1 MEGSGWRD
9 RLRSGRIS
17 VATEEEESEGS
28 EGNLDSDQSLSTW
41 SSLSE
46 AHTDCKAQSHN
57 AQCLLR
63 PPRWVEVRRSDG
75 ARRADSRSI
84 VAGRVHTNPCVE
96 ELPGIG
102 PTVGMRDGASQSAA
116 VTSRANCG
124 IAPAA
129 AAMTT
134 RAPFLPMLLAALRLA
149 ACSFP
154 EEPGP
159 LLSAPAEV
167 ARHYPVFLGRAHR
180 SYVRHESLYVQ
191 SVLRVNRTLY
201 IGARDD
207 LYRVELDHVSGD
219 EMFYSKKRT
228 WESNRNDIR
237 ICRMKGKH
245 EEECRNYMKV
255 LLSQPNGLFVC
266 GTNALNP
273 AVRQLHRMSVQ
284 SRVGN
289 ESRQCLEVRQKAGS
303 ERLAEFGNQDN
314 WQTKGRLG
322 TRHVSGNALQ
332 SVMRR
337 RGFKQG
343 ALSRSGNGIQVC
355 LISFRVSSM
364 ERHGRE
370 RRWTWQV
377 LGQTRRNVLAS
388 TKYPQKIY
396 SSSQRVTLIIFNF
409 ALKSSG
415 RKKYSKIDRSHRER
429 GARTSE
435 RACTFLC
442 ARHRPSARGVSIRS
456 LMRPD
461 HSCRCLLF
469 PSIPG
474 SAVCAFD
481 MQQLAR
487 VFEGRFK
494 EQKSPE
500 SIWTPVPDE
509 LVPRPRPGGC
519 AGQGSRFSSS
529 TAFPDEVLNFIKTH
543 PLMDEAIPLL
553 GYRPWIVKTMVR
565 YQLNTMVVDTEAGP
579 NKNRTVVFL
588 GSTRGTVLKFLIM
601 PGKES
606 SYSSSNIFLEEL
618 EGYNPERCG
627 DETAQARQPLS
638 LTLDTPSHT
647 LLMAFHSCVVRLPV
661 ARCHLHSRCMKNCI
675 SSRDPYCGWTR
686 GSTCSL
692 LRPGTR
698 LPFVQDVEYGNT
710 THLGDCDGGQITK
723 STLVLARRSAE
734 EPLEAGSVPEHRE
747 APSSR
752 VGDGLLRESFMDEP
766 ESLVTLNLLVVAA
779 VSAFSTG
786 AALSGLAVCWIMG
799 QKHRQR
805 SHSSAS
811 SSGSQRKGEKERVG
825 PGPSGSGSV
834 MSVSRHSA
842 PERPRAQGETL
853 FVMPN
858 GWVKAGDLDP
868 GLLPT
873 PEQTPL
879 QQKRPTPG
887 LRLSDSGSS
896 WDQSQTFLNPAGIQ
910 CPPPPAAIFLSS
922 KLLQGAGDRRHEDSV
937 DRQRYVSLY
946 KYREQGVRSGTLL
959 RKSAGDYNY
968 PMTPQDSPDRRRV
981 VSAPSTQME
990 YSGEALRW
998 THEAGY
1004 IYSGHGTTPTAGLHY
1019 GPAGAHPPGLSR
1031 SGLHG
1036 SRGLMDLAEFSHLL
1050 GKGGALPE
1058 IIRVR
1063 PLRSVE
1069 RALLLLLLGNWVQH
1083 LTSDVYQEI
1092 SAKRR
1097 TINPRDTHTHT
1108 HT

>member
-1 MEGSGWRD
+1 MVGEPISGMARCPYDPKHANVALFAEGSLFTGTVTD
-9 RLRSGRIS
+9 FLAIDAVIYRSLG
-17 VATEEEESEGS
+17 
-28 EGNLDSDQSLSTW
+28 DS
-41 SSLSE
+41 
-46 AHTDCKAQSHN
+46 
-57 AQCLLR
+57 
-63 PPRWVEVRRSDG
+63 P
-75 ARRADSRSI
+75 
-84 VAGRVHTNPCVE
+84 
-96 ELPGIG
+96 
-102 PTVGMRDGASQSAA
+102 
-116 VTSRANCG
+116 
-124 IAPAA
+124 
-129 AAMTT
+129 
-134 RAPFLPMLLAALRLA
+134 ALRTIKHD
-149 ACSFP
+149 SKWFR
-154 EEPGP
+154 EPFFV
-159 LLSAPAEV
+159 SAVEWGLHIYFFFREMAMEFNYLEKVMVSRV
-167 ARHYPVFLGRAHR
+167 ARVCKGDLG
-180 SYVRHESLYVQ
+180 
-191 SVLRVNRTLY
+191 
-201 IGARDD
+201 G
-207 LYRVELDHVSGD
+207 
-219 EMFYSKKRT
+219 
-228 WESNRNDIR
+228 
-237 ICRMKGKH
+237 
-245 EEECRNYMKV
+245 
-255 LLSQPNGLFVC
+255 
-266 GTNALNP
+266 
-273 AVRQLHRMSVQ
+273 
-284 SRVGN
+284 
-289 ESRQCLEVRQKAGS
+289 
-303 ERLAEFGNQDN
+303 
-314 WQTKGRLG
+314 
-322 TRHVSGNALQ
+322 
-332 SVMRR
+332 
-337 RGFKQG
+337 
-343 ALSRSGNGIQVC
+343 
-355 LISFRVSSM
+355 
-364 ERHGRE
+364 
-370 RRWTWQV
+370 
-377 LGQTRRNVLAS
+377 
-388 TKYPQKIY
+388 
-396 SSSQRVTLIIFNF
+396 SQRVLEKQWTSFLKARLNCSIPGESHFYFNLLQ
-409 ALKSSG
+409 ATSPVIRMNG
-415 RKKYSKIDRSHRER
+415 RDIVL
-429 GARTSE
+429 G
-435 RACTFLC
+435 
-442 ARHRPSARGVSIRS
+442 
-456 LMRPD
+456 
-461 HSCRCLLF
+461 LF
-469 PSIPG
+469 STPPNSIPG

-529 TAFPDEVLNFIKTH
+529 TSFPDEVLTFIKTH
-543 PLMDEAIPLL
+543 PLMDEAVPLL
-553 GYRPWIVKTMVR
+553 GHRPWIVKTMVR

-579 NKNRTVVFL
+579 HKNRTVVFL

-606 SYSSSNIFLEEL
+606 PYSNNNIFLEEL

-627 DETAQARQPLS
+627 DESPQARQPLS

-710 THLGDCDGGQITK
+710 THLGDCDG
-723 STLVLARRSAE
+723 
-734 EPLEAGSVPEHRE
+734 
-747 APSSR
+747 
-752 VGDGLLRESFMDEP
+752 LLRESFMDEP

-805 SHSSAS
+805 SRGGTS
-811 SSGSQRKGEKERVG
+811 SSGSQRKGEKDRG
-825 PGPSGSGSV
+825 GLGSSGGGSV

-879 QQKRPTPG
+879 QQKRPAPG

-896 WDQSQTFLNPAGIQ
+896 WDQSQTFLNPAGTQ

-922 KLLQGAGDRRHEDSV
+922 KLLQGAGDRRHEDGV
-937 DRQRYVSLY
+937 DRQRYVSLH

-998 THEAGY
+998 THETGY
-1004 IYSGHGTTPTAGLHY
+1004 IYSSHAAPPAGLHY
-1019 GPAGAHPPGLSR
+1019 GPAGAHPAGLVR

-1036 SRGLMDLAEFSHLL
+1036 SRGLMDLAEFGHLL
-1050 GKGGALPE
+1050 GKGAG
-1058 IIRVR
+1058 
-1063 PLRSVE
+1063 E
-1069 RALLLLLLGNWVQH
+1069 RTPSGQ
-1083 LTSDVYQEI
+1083 
-1092 SAKRR
+1092 
-1097 TINPRDTHTHT
+1097 
-1108 HT
+1108 